1 MGMRINTNVEAF
13 DAQRNLSITASNYAK
28 SVQKLSSGLR
38 INTAA
43 DDAAGLSISEK
54 LRAQVRGLAQA
65 QRNAQDG
72 ISMIQTGEGALNEVH
87 SILQRMRELSVQA
100 SNGTLTSSDQN
111 AISTELTQLGTEI
124 DRIGNTT
131 QFNSKT
137 LLDNSLNTT
146 VSAGSGVLQGQV
158 LASSGAV
165 ISKLDVSNATA
176 SHTFNITGCSTTG
189 ALTLTDSTTNVS
201 QTLTMATLVG
211 SSTGTETLNFSTLG
225 VSITLSGCSAS
236 TTQANLT
243 SDLIGKAT
251 VQTAT
256 TGGAVT
262 FQIGANANQT
272 MSVSLADTRSAA
284 IGATSTT
291 GYTTLSASVASFATA
306 VANGTGASAAQ
317 NLMQS
322 IDQAITDVSNN
333 RSTLGAAQNRLEHTI
348 ANLGVAQEN
357 LTASESRIR
366 DVDMAAEMVNF
377 TKTGILQQAGQAILA
392 QANQAPSGVLS
403 LLRG

>member
-1 MGMRINTNVEAF
+1 MGMRINTNIEAF
-13 DAQRNLSITASNYAK
+13 DAQRNLSITASSYAR

-100 SNGTLTSSDQN
+100 SNGTLTSSDQT
-111 AISTELTQLGTEI
+111 AISTELTQLSTEI

-146 VSAGSGVLQGQV
+146 VSAGSGLLQGQI
-158 LASSGAV
+158 LSTSGAV
-165 ISKLDVSNATA
+165 VSRLDVSNATA
-176 SHTFNITGCSTTG
+176 SHTFSITGSGTT
-189 ALTLTDSTTNVS
+189 LTLTDTTTNVAQS
-201 QTLTMATLVG
+201 LTVSTLSG
-211 SSTGTETLNFSTLG
+211 STTSETLNFSTLG
-225 VSITLSGCSAS
+225 VSLTLSGCSAS
-236 TTQANLT
+236 TTAANLVG
-243 SDLIGKAT
+243 DLVAKSTI
-251 VQTAT
+251 QTAT
-256 TGGAVT
+256 TGGSVT

-272 MSVSLADTRSAA
+272 MAVSMSDTRASAIGNAGGYASLSAA
-284 IGATSTT
+284 V
-291 GYTTLSASVASFATA
+291 SAFASAVTA
-306 VANGTGASAAQ
+306 GTGASAAQ

-322 IDQAITDVSNN
+322 IDQAVTDVSNN

-366 DVDMAAEMVNF
+366 DVDMAAEMVSF
-377 TKTGILQQAGQAILA
+377 TKTNILQQAGQAILA